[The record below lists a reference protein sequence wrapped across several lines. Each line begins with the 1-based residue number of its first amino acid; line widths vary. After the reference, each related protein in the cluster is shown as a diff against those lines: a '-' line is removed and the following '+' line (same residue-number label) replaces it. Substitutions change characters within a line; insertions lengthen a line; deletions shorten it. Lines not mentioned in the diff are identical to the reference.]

1 MLVFL
6 IVPGFTQNDTTTVS
20 NSDGSS
26 NQSDETEL
34 EDTIM
39 KLVSELVLT

>member
-1 MLVFL
+1 MLMVLF
-6 IVPGFTQNDTTTVS
+6 VPGFTLNNTTTVS

-34 EDTIM
+34 EDTVM
-39 KLVSELVLT
+39 KLVNELVLT